1 MVAIKKQLKAYILL
15 ESLVALGILVTIA
28 SLMLS
33 QLSRH
38 QQLLV
43 EQIEQQEILNV
54 ATMAVQ
60 TGEDQLTVDG
70 LTVQVVREPDRIEVR
85 SGGKVVMSL
94 AKD

>member
-1 MVAIKKQLKAYILL
+1 M
-15 ESLVALGILVTIA
+15 ALGILVSIA

-33 QLSRH
+33 QLGRH

-43 EQIEQQEILNV
+43 EQIEQQEILNI

-60 TGEDQLTVDG
+60 TGQDQLTVDG
-70 LTVQVVREPDRIEVR
+70 LTVQVVREADRIEVR
-85 SGGKVVMSL
+85 SAGKVVMRL